1 MMFWSVLLLLGAG
14 LFLSAFFSGSETGFY
29 RVTRVR
35 LLLNGLGGDFVSRGL
50 LRLTNNPALFVATTL
65 IGNNLANYIVSL
77 GIVLGVGMLF
87 RDAHLA
93 ELIAPVALSPL
104 IFVYCELLPKQ
115 LFYGAPNRLL
125 RLGGPILLACTVLF
139 APLAAFL
146 WLLGRLLETFLGQ
159 TPLRIRLTLAR
170 KELQQ
175 VLREGQEAG
184 VLQATQHDLAQRIF
198 TNATQNV
205 LRFSTPIS
213 RVAAVP
219 LGSDTAT
226 ALRLAHRQQTSII
239 PIRAPNEKQLVGYV
253 LAIDLRLASSK
264 TVDVVRPLA
273 HISQDESP
281 VSALILMQSKK
292 ADLACV
298 EGPNGEPIALLYA
311 DRLTD
316 PLFGPA

>member
-1 MMFWSVLLLLGAG
+1 MMIWVVVFLLGIG

-35 LLLNGLGGDFVSRGL
+35 LLLDGLDGDVVSRGL

-87 RDAHLA
+87 QNAHLA
-93 ELIAPVALSPL
+93 ELIAPLAISPV

-115 LFYGAPNRLL
+115 LFFGAPNRLL
-125 RLGGPILLACTVLF
+125 RLGGPILLLCTVLF

-146 WLLGRLLETFLGQ
+146 WLLGRVLERLLGQ

-184 VLQATQHDLAQRIF
+184 VLQAAQHDLAQRLF
-198 TNATQNV
+198 ANAGQNV

-213 RVAAVP
+213 RVAAIP
-219 LGSDTAT
+219 LGTDTAT
-226 ALRLAHRQQTSII
+226 ALRLAHRQQTSVV
-239 PIRAPNEKQLVGYV
+239 PVRAPNDKRLVGYV
-253 LAIDLRLASSK
+253 LAVDLRLATSE
-264 TVDVVRPLA
+264 TVDEVRPLVR
-273 HISQDESP
+273 ISKDQSH
-281 VSALILMQSKK
+281 VNALLLMQANK

-311 DRLTD
+311 NRLTD
-316 PLFGPA
+316 PLFGVA